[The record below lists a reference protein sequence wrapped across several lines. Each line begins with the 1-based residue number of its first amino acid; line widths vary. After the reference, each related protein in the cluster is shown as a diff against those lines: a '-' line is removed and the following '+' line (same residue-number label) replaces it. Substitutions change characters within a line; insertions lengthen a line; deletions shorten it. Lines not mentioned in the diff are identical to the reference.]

1 MTDGPDFITSK
12 SVLRR
17 SYRDDSL
24 LHGFFTTV
32 LGIMTW
38 TVQDVVREL
47 EMRQARPHASTRIA
61 ESQDIYEY
69 MLGKVRSDTEWEL
82 IK

>member
-12 SVLRR
+12 SVLHR

-24 LHGFFTTV
+24 LRGFFTTV

-47 EMRQARPHASTRIA
+47 EMRQARPHAPTRIT
-61 ESQDIYEY
+61 ESRNIYEFI
-69 MLGKVRSDTEWEL
+69 LEKVGSDTEWVL